1 MGQGLPVPAPGM
13 VPWANLFA
21 LPPWTTDKAFIDI
34 AHHWY
39 LDGFQAPDA
48 VEIPWTWISGPLRFR
63 QDKAFTYAAVSK
75 SGGGTAIAFVNADEQ
90 TEFTATLAP
99 RNDVDAPNLA
109 HFTTTYYDEPRTRL
123 SQLVFLLNRRTDEE
137 IWTILDVG
145 IGTKV
150 QLTNLPDGWPRGA
163 DVLVVE
169 GIQHSSSVDVRI
181 VTWAASPVVGEEP
194 STVGPFFRVGVS
206 ELDGTDL
213 LPW

>member
-1 MGQGLPVPAPGM
+1 MGQGLPYPAPGM

-21 LPPWTTDKAFIDI
+21 LPAWTADEAFRDV
-34 AHHWY
+34 AVHWY

-48 VEIPWTWISGPLRFR
+48 VEIPWTWISAPLRFR
-63 QDKAFTYAAVSK
+63 QDKPYTYAAVSK
-75 SGGGTAIAFVNADEQ
+75 SGGGTAIESVTADEE
-90 TEFTATLAP
+90 TEFTATLAT

-109 HFTTTYYDEPRTRL
+109 SFTTIYYDEPRTRL
-123 SQLVFLLNRRTDEE
+123 SELVVILNRRTDEE
-137 IWTILDVG
+137 IWTILGVG

-150 QLTNLPDGWPRGA
+150 QLTGLPDGWPRGA

-169 GIQHSSSVDVRI
+169 GIHHSSNVTVRQ

-194 STVGPFFRVGVS
+194 SAVGPFFRAGVS
-206 ELDGTDL
+206 KLDGTDL